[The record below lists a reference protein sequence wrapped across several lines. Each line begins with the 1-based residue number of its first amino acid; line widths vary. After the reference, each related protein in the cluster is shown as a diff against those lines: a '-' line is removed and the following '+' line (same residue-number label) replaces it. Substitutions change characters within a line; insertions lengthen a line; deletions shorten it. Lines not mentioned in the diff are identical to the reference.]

1 MMEYKNYLIFDFG
14 ASNVRVLVGR
24 FDGERISFI
33 ETLRFENRPVYA
45 AGTLYWDI
53 LRLYS
58 ELKIGVQISF
68 KKYSDIASMAI
79 DTWGV
84 DFGLIDKSGNLISN
98 PVHYRDEER
107 AKAVKE
113 VYKVIPIKE
122 VFGMTGGQLTS
133 EVSLFHMYS
142 LKLKSAPEL
151 YNAHNFLMIPDLFN
165 YFLTGEKSNEFTNAT
180 TTLMFDQKNKKWSN
194 KLLNKLSIPQKIFN
208 EITQPGNKIGKL
220 SNSVSKE
227 LEIHPVEVIAPCSHD
242 TASAVTGI
250 PVADTSKNWAFISMG
265 TWCVIGI
272 ETENIII
279 KEEVV
284 GTGFFNEGCAE
295 GLNLFV
301 KDINGLWVIQQCRA
315 RWMKE
320 KGKVISWD
328 EIVKLSSKTKPFMS
342 FIDVDNRVFCEP
354 QVDMPEKII
363 IYCKKTGQK
372 IPEDIG
378 EISRCVYASL
388 ALRFRYDLEA
398 LEKFIDKK
406 IDFLHLVG
414 GGSANKLL
422 CQWTANA
429 TGLPVMAGPEETT
442 SVGNLLI
449 QLRGTGEIKTLEE
462 GRQISLASS
471 NVVGYEPNEED
482 KWDEA
487 YDKYLR
493 LFG

>member
-1 MMEYKNYLIFDFG
+1 MEYKNHLIFDFG
-14 ASNVRVLVGR
+14 ASNGRVLVGR
-24 FDGERISFI
+24 FNGEKISFI
-33 ETLRFENRPVYA
+33 ETHRFENRPVYA

-58 ELKIGVQISF
+58 ELKIGVLTSL
-68 KKYSDIASMAI
+68 KKYSDITSMAI
-79 DTWGV
+79 DSWGV
-84 DFGLIDKSGNLISN
+84 DFGLIDKNGNLMSN
-98 PVHYRDEER
+98 PVHYRDEKR
-107 AKAVKE
+107 AEAVNE
-113 VYKVIPIKE
+113 LYKVIPIKD
-122 VFGMTGGQLTS
+122 VFSMTGGQLTS

-142 LKLKSAPEL
+142 LKLKSATEL
-151 YNAHNFLMIPDLFN
+151 FSANNFLMIPDLFN

-180 TTLMFDQKNKKWSN
+180 TTLMFDQKNKKWSD
-194 KLLNKLSIPQKIFN
+194 KLLNMLSIPQKIFC
-208 EITQPGNKIGKL
+208 EIIQPGNKIGKL
-220 SNSVSKE
+220 LNSVSKE
-227 LEIHPVEVIAPCSHD
+227 LEIHPIEVIAPCSHD

-250 PVADTSKNWAFISMG
+250 PVADTSKDWAFISMG

-279 KEEVV
+279 KEEIV

-301 KDINGLWVIQQCRA
+301 KDINGLWVIQQCRE
-315 RWMKE
+315 RWSKE

-328 EIVKLSSKTKPFMS
+328 EIVKLSSKTRPFMS
-342 FIDVDNRVFCEP
+342 FINIDNRVFCEP
-354 QVDMPEKII
+354 QVDMPEEIKK
-363 IYCKKTGQK
+363 YCKKTGQK

-388 ALRFRYDLEA
+388 ALRFRYDLET

-406 IDFLHLVG
+406 IEFLHLVG

-429 TGLPVMAGPEETT
+429 TELPVIAGPEETT
-442 SVGNLLI
+442 SVGNLII
-449 QLRGTGEIKTLEE
+449 QLKGTGEIKSLEE
-462 GRQISLASS
+462 GRQISLLSS
-471 NVVGYEPNEED
+471 NVIGFEPKEED
-482 KWDEA
+482 IWGEA

-493 LFG
+493 LFR